1 VTDDT
6 FQRICD
12 LAGIGLVTAAGDEA
26 APLPREAER
35 QALLAAWGLAAP
47 DGGSSRQV
55 LEAMRRAHWGRLLPP
70 AVVLGEDADA
80 PAVPLRLPGRR
91 LADPLHWRLVE
102 ESGGRHEGTVQ
113 PGELETL
120 ESAQLEGER
129 YTALRLTLAVRLPAG
144 YHRLTVTSGADPGH
158 GRSGESLLIVAPAS
172 CYISPGLLRKG
183 RIWGLGCDLEN
194 VRSRRNWGCGDLTDL
209 QTLLGWAA
217 ESGAGTVAVSSLLTR
232 RLADDGRSPQA
243 LPSDRCFPD
252 PIFLDLEAIADF
264 HESGEARALVRLPA
278 FQVRLAQLREAQEV
292 AWREV
297 TALKMEVAE
306 VLWRHFQLNHLDP
319 ETERGWS
326 YRQFQEQ
333 GGERLYAFALYEAL
347 RGHLRTLTAEAAPEA
362 WAELWRDRSSPAV
375 AAFADSQ
382 RERIEFHQYL
392 QWQLELQLAA
402 AGQRSMELGLKV
414 GVTLTLPAGVDPEG
428 FAVWHQPELFGV
440 PLELC
445 HCSGEAGCFPYG
457 PPILTSRLAA
467 AAYAPFIAM
476 LRANMHYAGALR
488 FNAIDLL
495 ERQCWRLQD
504 AGDGPSLGV
513 AQGGDDLLAIIA
525 LESRRNRC
533 LVIGEHHGPL
543 APDFA
548 AALDRRGILTSRP
561 GAFARDPG
569 GEWLA
574 PGLYPQQTVVTPSRY
589 ELCTLDGF
597 WRGSDI
603 ALLASR
609 CPGFDDRTREAAIV
623 ARASD
628 RARLLVALSHE
639 GLLPP
644 DRDLDP
650 AGIPD
655 LPPALIRAVYTFLA
669 RTPARILLVQVPDL
683 TVLSSLE
690 RMAPSSPPG
699 VVRPRLAVEIE
710 SLAEDE
716 GLRQL
721 FREYCLE
728 RSVGVV
734 RPSVPLADR
743 RRHPGQ
749 ALPRAF
755 YRLQFNRDC
764 TFRQTAAHLPY
775 LRDLGISHC
784 YASPYLKARP
794 GSTHGYDIIDHS
806 RLNPEIG
813 SREDYEAFVAALD
826 HNGLAQILDMV
837 PNHMGVGTDNRW
849 WLDVLENGQASAYA
863 TFFDIN
869 WQSQEEELKNRILLP
884 VLGDYFGRVLEEG
897 GLRLVFLPDHGS
909 FEIAYY
915 EHRFP
920 VAPRS
925 YPMVVGH
932 DLPRLETRLGSRHE
946 GFLEL
951 QNLVTSFAALP
962 TREETD
968 PDQVEMRNR
977 NKEVLKRLLARLCR
991 EVHEVAVF
999 IEENVLLFNGEPG
1012 RPDSFNLL
1020 EQLLAQQAYRLAFW
1034 RVASDEIN
1042 YRRFFDINDL
1052 AGLRMDRREV
1062 FDRSHRLVLDLIATG
1077 RIDGLRIDHPDGLY
1091 DPAHYFR
1098 TLQAAVSGVAAE
1110 PGLPSAPAGAALRV
1124 RAAAPPLYV
1133 VVEKI
1138 LADFEQLPANWMVHG
1153 TTGYDFSSLVNGI
1166 FVDQA
1171 AEPEMTAI
1179 YHRFIGREID
1189 FAELAHDCRRLI
1201 IKTAMAGESNVL
1213 SDQLHRLAKRNRYT
1227 QDYTLNGLRE
1237 ALTEIVAC
1245 FPVYRTYCTTD
1256 CLDAVDRRHVE
1267 EAVKRAKARWQ
1278 VEDTSIYDF
1287 IRSVLLLEATSPS
1300 GGRQDT
1306 AAIDFVKKFQQ
1317 YTGPVMAKGLEDTA
1331 FYIYHRLVSLNEVG
1345 DDPSRF
1351 GVAVERFHAG
1361 NRTRGERWPHAM
1373 LNTSTHDSKRS
1384 EDVRARINVLSE
1396 MPAEWRQA
1404 VERWHGMN
1412 RGGKTAV
1419 GRDWAPSNND
1429 EYALYQNLLGVW
1441 PLEAMTGEEKAA
1453 FCERFTAYMLKAAR
1467 EAKVHTSWLNQ
1478 NQAYE
1483 QALTDFIA
1491 RLLMSDDHHFI
1502 ADFIAFQ
1509 HRIAR
1514 FGMLNSLSQ
1523 LLLKLAAPGVP
1534 DTYQGNE
1541 TWQFRL
1547 VDPDNRR
1554 PVDFARHREMLA
1566 GLQHLVEDDSAP
1578 LASRLPGLLRDGAD
1592 GRLKMYVLWRTLT
1605 WRRQNPAVFMHGAY
1619 QPLHAVG
1626 AARRH
1631 LCAFARIDGDQVV
1644 IVAVPRL
1651 VARLLRGNADR
1662 LPLGPEVWGRTTL
1675 HLPGRFMGRRLT
1687 NIMSG
1692 EEIVV
1697 GAGAGQGLPAAVLF
1711 RHFPVAL
1718 LVGPRESSAER

>member
-1 VTDDT
+1 MPMKDDT
-6 FQRICD
+6 FRWICD
-12 LAGIGLVTAAGDEA
+12 LAGIDFVAPVGDEA
-26 APLPREAER
+26 APLPGEAER
-35 QALLAAWGLAAP
+35 QTLLAAWGLVAP
-47 DGGSSRQV
+47 EGGSTGQV
-55 LEAMRRAHWGRLLPP
+55 LEGLLRAHWHRLLPP
-70 AVVLGEDADA
+70 ALVLGEDAA
-80 PAVPLRLPGRR
+80 PLAVPVRLPGRR
-91 LADPLHWRLVE
+91 LAEPLHWQLVE
-102 ESGGRHEGTVQ
+102 ESGARREGTVQ
-113 PGELETL
+113 PGALEALDT
-120 ESAQLEGER
+120 AQLEGER
-129 YTALRLTLAVRLPAG
+129 YTALRLTLAFQLPAG
-144 YHRLTVTSGADPGH
+144 YHRLTVGCGDDPALSP
-158 GRSGESLLIVAPAS
+158 SGECLLIVAPAT

-183 RIWGLGCDLEN
+183 RIWGLGCALEN

-209 QTLLGWAA
+209 QALLGWAA
-217 ESGAGTVAVSSLLTR
+217 ESGAGTVAVSSLLSR
-232 RLADDGRSPQA
+232 RLAEDGRSPQA

-252 PIFLDLEAIADF
+252 PIFLDLEAVADF
-264 HESGEARALVRLPA
+264 HESGEARALVALPA
-278 FQVRLAQLREAQEV
+278 FQVRLAQLREAREV
-292 AWREV
+292 AWPEV
-297 TALKMEVAE
+297 TALKTEVAE
-306 VLWRHFQLNHLDP
+306 VLWRHFQLNHLNP
-319 ETERGWS
+319 ETERGWG
-326 YRQFQEQ
+326 YRRFQEQ

-347 RGHLRTLTAEAAPEA
+347 RGHLRTVAAAAAAPEA
-362 WAELWRDRSSPAV
+362 RAEPWCDRTSPAV
-375 AAFADSQ
+375 AAFAASQ

-414 GVTLTLPAGVDPEG
+414 GMTLTLPAGVDPEG
-428 FAVWHQPELFGV
+428 FAVWEQPALFGV
-440 PLELC
+440 PLQLC
-445 HCSGEAGCFPYG
+445 HCPGEADCFPYG
-457 PPILTSRLAA
+457 PPLLASRLAA

-476 LRANMHYAGALR
+476 LRANMHSAGALR

-495 ERQCWRLQD
+495 ERQCWRFDD
-504 AGDGPSLGV
+504 AGDGPSVGV
-513 AQGGDDLLAIIA
+513 APAGDDLLAIIA
-525 LESRRNRC
+525 LESQRNRC

-543 APDFA
+543 SPDFA
-548 AALDRRGILTSRP
+548 AALERRGILVSRP

-574 PGLYPQQTVVTPSRY
+574 PAGYPQQAVVTPSRY

-609 CPGFDDRTREAAIV
+609 CPGFDDRNREAAIV

-628 RARLLVALSHE
+628 RARLLVALRHE

-644 DRDLDP
+644 DHDLDP

-655 LPPALIRAVYTFLA
+655 LPPALIRAVYAFLA

-683 TVLSSLE
+683 IALSSLE
-690 RMAPSSPPG
+690 KMTPPLPPA
-699 VVRPRLAVEIE
+699 VVRPRLAVELEI
-710 SLAEDE
+710 LAEDE
-716 GLRQL
+716 GLRRL

-755 YRLQFNRDC
+755 YRIQFNRDC
-764 TFRQTAAHLPY
+764 TFRATAAHLPY

-784 YASPYLKARP
+784 YASPYLQARP

-863 TFFDIN
+863 AFFDIN

-925 YPMVVGH
+925 YPLVVGH

-962 TREETD
+962 TREEPD

-1062 FDRSHRLVLDLIATG
+1062 FDRTHRLVLDLIATG

-1091 DPAHYFR
+1091 NPAHYFR

-1110 PGLPSAPAGAALRV
+1110 PLSPPAGLSLRK
-1124 RAAAPPLYV
+1124 RTAPPLYV

-1138 LADFEQLPANWMVHG
+1138 LADFEQLPANWLVHG

-1166 FVDQA
+1166 FVDRA

-1201 IKTAMAGESNVL
+1201 IRTAMAGESNVL
-1213 SDQLHRLAKRNRYT
+1213 SNQLHRLAKRNRYT

-1245 FPVYRTYCTTD
+1245 FPVYRTYCTSD
-1256 CLDAVDRRHVE
+1256 RLDGVDRRHVE

-1300 GGRQDT
+1300 GSPQDT
-1306 AAIDFVKKFQQ
+1306 AVVDFVKKFQQ

-1351 GVAVERFHAG
+1351 GVTVERFHAG
-1361 NRTRGERWPHAM
+1361 NRARAERWPQAM
-1373 LNTSTHDSKRS
+1373 LTTSTHDSKRS
-1384 EDVRARINVLSE
+1384 EDVRARINVLAE
-1396 MPAEWRQA
+1396 MPGQWREA
-1404 VERWHGMN
+1404 VERWHEMN

-1419 GRDWAPSNND
+1419 GRDWAPSTND

-1441 PLEAMTGEEKAA
+1441 PLEPMTGEERAG
-1453 FCERFTAYMLKAAR
+1453 FCARFTAYMLKAAR

-1478 NQAYE
+1478 NQVYE

-1491 RLLMSDDHHFI
+1491 RLLVGEDHPFVV
-1502 ADFIAFQ
+1502 DFIAFQ

-1514 FGMLNSLSQ
+1514 FGMVNSLAQ
-1523 LLLKLAAPGVP
+1523 LLLKLTAPGIP

-1541 TWQFRL
+1541 TWQFCL

-1554 PVDFARHREMLA
+1554 PVDFAARREMLA
-1566 GLQHLVEDDSAP
+1566 GLQRLVEDDSAP
-1578 LASRLPGLLRDGAD
+1578 LASRLQELLRHGAD
-1592 GRLKMYVLWRTLT
+1592 GRIKMYVLWRTLT
-1605 WRRQNPAVFMHGAY
+1605 LRREHPAIFMHGAY

-1626 AARRH
+1626 AARGH
-1631 LCAFARIDGDQVV
+1631 LCAFARIDGDRVV
-1644 IVAVPRL
+1644 IAAVPRL
-1651 VARLLRGNADR
+1651 VARLLHGNADR
-1662 LPLGPEVWGRTTL
+1662 LPLGPEVWGRTAL
-1675 HLPGRFMGRRLT
+1675 HLPARFKGCRLT

-1692 EEIVV
+1692 EDSVV
-1697 GAGAGQGLPAAVLF
+1697 GAGDGRGLAAAELF

-1718 LVGPRESSAER
+1718 LAGPRDLAPER